1 MCRIF
6 GFRSVLDSRVH
17 RSLLS
22 AENALAVQSERHPD
36 GWGVSYYVGG
46 SPHVIRSAG
55 TALTDQLFKR
65 VSGIVT
71 SQTVLAHIRKAT
83 QGEISPLNCH
93 PFQYGRWVMAHNG
106 DVPAFPQVRDA
117 LLERVAPRF
126 RRFLLGDTDSEV
138 IFHLFLTHLAARA
151 DLTRRGTPVDQV
163 VAALREAI
171 GDVHEVMAA
180 AGATDAPP
188 LLTLV
193 VTDGEILVGH
203 QGGKELHYS
212 TWKTSCSER
221 EGCPFLARE
230 CEAPTESGYVNHLIV
245 SSEPLL
251 GENVWVRLE
260 PGEIVSVDAFMRL
273 ARFAP

>member
-36 GWGVSYYVGG
+36 GWGVAYYVAG

-55 TALTDQLFKR
+55 AAVTDQLFQR

-71 SQTVLAHIRKAT
+71 SQTVLAHVRKAT
-83 QGEISPLNCH
+83 QGELSPLNCH
-93 PFQYGRWVMAHNG
+93 PFQYGRWVLAHNG
-106 DVPAFPQVRDA
+106 DVPAFPEVRDP

-151 DLTRRGTPVDQV
+151 DLTRRGTPIDQV
-163 VAALREAI
+163 VEALRATVA
-171 GDVHEVMAA
+171 DVRGVLSERGHDPDSA
-180 AGATDAPP
+180 

-193 VTDGEILVGH
+193 VSDGELLVGH
-203 QGGKELHYS
+203 QGGKELHFS
-212 TWKTSCSER
+212 TWKERCSER
-221 EGCPFLARE
+221 EGCPFLSRE

-251 GENVWVRLE
+251 GENRWERLA
-260 PGEIVSVDAFMRL
+260 PGELVGVDAFMRL
-273 ARFAP
+273 ARYRP